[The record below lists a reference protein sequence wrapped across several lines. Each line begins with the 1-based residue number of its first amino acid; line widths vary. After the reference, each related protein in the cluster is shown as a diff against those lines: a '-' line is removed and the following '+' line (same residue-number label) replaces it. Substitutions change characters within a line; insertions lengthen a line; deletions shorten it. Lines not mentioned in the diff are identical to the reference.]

1 MKRYTLSFIVLI
13 LAIGIPF
20 LLINP
25 SQKNAMSG
33 DERVTRELLLTTLD
47 QVIQI
52 AEENN
57 YKPIENTNQMYRGA
71 IKGAL
76 ASLNDTYTYYVLMRE
91 HRRAVENLYNAEFGG
106 LGVQIYPDSQ
116 GFIKISKP
124 IPNTPAAQ
132 ANLQA
137 GDYITKVNGQRIHI
151 SEKTGMTL
159 DDVVDLLRGRL
170 DTDVTITIQRK
181 FIDPFDVTL
190 TRGKIPINS
199 VKSTML
205 DGNIGYIR
213 ITGFIGSRRTSGTEE
228 DFNAALKAH
237 KDAGMEALILDLRN
251 NQGGLLNAAYHIADA
266 FINEGVI
273 VSTKGRKSEFNAA
286 YEATGD
292 LLCPLEIPLVVLV
305 NEYSASASEIVAGAI
320 KDTRRGILVGQK
332 TYGKGVVQKRYEL
345 LDGASMS
352 LTISAYYT
360 PNGTS
365 INEVGISPQVS
376 ITDEVPDEI
385 EGIML
390 RKIDASN
397 TTASNIFRE
406 FVTKWI
412 DDNYTQ
418 PGEIPKDFSLL
429 ETELPKL
436 QETLK
441 KERVQ
446 ISLKW
451 LSQRA
456 EQLFNFH
463 VGIEQIV
470 DLAHDQQLQEAIR
483 IISNNEVE
491 KYLNPPVEET
501 EPPSTTHAK
510 TPVEPEATAEE

>member
-1 MKRYTLSFIVLI
+1 MRRYTLSFIVLV

-25 SQKNAMSG
+25 SEKNAMSEDG
-33 DERVTRELLLTTLD
+33 RVTRAILIDTLD
-47 QVIQI
+47 QSIQI
-52 AEENN
+52 ALANN
-57 YKPIENTNQMYRGA
+57 YKPIEDPNQMYRGA

-76 ASLNDTYTYYVLMRE
+76 ASLHHPYTYYVLKRE

-106 LGVQIYPDSQ
+106 LGVQIYPDHR

-124 IPNTPAAQ
+124 IPNTPAAR

-137 GDYITKVNGQRIHI
+137 GDYITQVNGQRIHL

-159 DDVVDLLRGRL
+159 DDVVDLLRGKL
-170 DTDVTITIQRK
+170 DTDVTITVQRK

-199 VKSTML
+199 VKSKML
-205 DGNIGYIR
+205 EGNIGYIQ
-213 ITGFIGSRRTSGTEE
+213 ITGFIGSKRTEGTEE
-228 DFNAALKAH
+228 DFNNALEAH
-237 KDAGMEALILDLRN
+237 KTARMRALILDLRD
-251 NQGGLLNAAYHIADA
+251 NQGGLLNAAYHVADA
-266 FINEGVI
+266 FINKGLI
-273 VSTKGRKSEFNAA
+273 VSTKGRKNEFDEE
-286 YEATGD
+286 YPATSKT
-292 LLCPLEIPLVVLV
+292 LCPPDIPLVVLV

-352 LTISAYYT
+352 LTISTYYT

-365 INEVGISPQVS
+365 INEVGINPQVS
-376 ITDEVPDEI
+376 ITDETPDEI

-390 RKIDASN
+390 RKVDASD
-397 TTASNIFRE
+397 TFRD

-412 DDNYTQ
+412 DDNYTG

-429 ETELPKL
+429 EAELPKL
-436 QETLK
+436 QQMLEE
-441 KERVQ
+441 ERIHV
-446 ISLKW
+446 SLKW
-451 LSQRA
+451 LRQRA

-463 VGIEQIV
+463 VGIEQV
-470 DLAHDQQLQEAIR
+470 VNLAHDQQLQEAIR
-483 IISNNEVE
+483 IINNNEVE
-491 KYLNPPVEET
+491 KYLNAPEET
-501 EPPSTTHAK
+501 EPPSTTRAN
-510 TPVEPEATAEE
+510 TPMEPEATTEE

>member
-1 MKRYTLSFIVLI
+1 MRRYTLSFIVLI

-25 SQKNAMSG
+25 SEKNAMSG
-33 DERVTRELLLTTLD
+33 DERVTKEMLIDTLD
-47 QVIQI
+47 QAIQI
-52 AEENN
+52 AEVNH
-57 YKPIENTNQMYRGA
+57 YKPIEDINQMYRGA

-76 ASLNDTYTYYVLMRE
+76 ASLGDTYTYYVLRRE
-91 HRRAVENLYNAEFGG
+91 HQRAVENLYNAEFGG
-106 LGVQIYPDSQ
+106 LGVQIYPDHR

-124 IPNTPAAQ
+124 IPNTPAAR

-159 DDVVDLLRGRL
+159 PDVVDLLRGRL
-170 DTDVTITIQRK
+170 GTDVTITVQRK

-205 DGNIGYIR
+205 DGKIGYIR
-213 ITGFIGSRRTSGTEE
+213 ITGFIGSRRTEGTEE
-228 DFNAALKAH
+228 DFNNALEAH
-237 KDAGMEALILDLRN
+237 KSAGMKALILDLRDN
-251 NQGGLLNAAYHIADA
+251 HGGLLNAAYHIADA
-266 FINEGVI
+266 FIDEGII
-273 VSTKGRKSEFNAA
+273 VSTKGRKSEFNEE
-286 YEATGD
+286 YPATSN
-292 LLCPLEIPLVVLV
+292 LLCPSEIPLIVLV

-345 LDGASMS
+345 LDNASMS
-352 LTISAYYT
+352 LTISTYFT
-360 PNGTS
+360 LNGTS
-365 INEVGISPQVS
+365 INEVGISPHVS

-385 EGIML
+385 EGVML
-390 RKIDASN
+390 RKMDASD
-397 TTASNIFRE
+397 TFRD

-429 ETELPKL
+429 EAELPKL
-436 QETLK
+436 QQMLEE
-441 KERVQ
+441 ERIHV
-446 ISLKW
+446 SLKW
-451 LSQRA
+451 LRQRA

-470 DLAHDQQLQEAIR
+470 DLAHDRQLQEAIR
-483 IISNNEVE
+483 IIHDNEVE
-491 KYLNPPVEET
+491 KYLNPPLAET
-501 EPPSTTHAK
+501 ESPSTTHAN
-510 TPVEPEATAEE
+510 TPVEPEATTEE